1 MKANIL
7 DIWRKHFVLAE
18 NMLEMECSSLTP
30 RAVLETSG
38 HVEKFTDMMVKD
50 ELTGECKR
58 ADHLLEEAIDELID
72 ENPNMSKD
80 EYENHRLVQR
90 QADSYSLIEM
100 QRLFEKYRIKVNISE
115 KNMTTSIRML

>member
-1 MKANIL
+1 MASC
-7 DIWRKHFVLAE
+7 
-18 NMLEMECSSLTP
+18 M
-30 RAVLETSG
+30 
-38 HVEKFTDMMVKD
+38 HVALFPPQPMPA
-50 ELTGECKR
+50 LRRNG
-58 ADHLLEEAIDELID
+58 DELID